1 VAIASTTCPIG
12 SGDETPTPTGQMVL
26 DYLKRRFP
34 FYCRTALNFIDIRDL
49 SQGLQTVAQRGQSGR
64 RYLLCDQNMWLKEFL
79 DLLSLETGLPA
90 PRSCLPNWAVWL
102 AACGG
107 EAADYLNPRSKG
119 ARVCLETAAQVE
131 NGGFFNNARTRA
143 ELLWEPAR
151 SVRDSIHQAVA
162 WFRDG
167 EDVEMPEAAAISRQ
181 GKDHGAGLL
190 SPCASSKLSN
200 GK

>member
-1 VAIASTTCPIG
+1 
-12 SGDETPTPTGQMVL
+12 
-26 DYLKRRFP
+26 
-34 FYCRTALNFIDIRDL
+34 
-49 SQGLQTVAQRGQSGR
+49 
-64 RYLLCDQNMWLKEFL
+64 MWLKEFL

-90 PRSCLPNWAVWL
+90 PRSCLPNWVVWL

-107 EAADYLNPRSKG
+107 EAVDYLNPRSKG

-143 ELLWEPAR
+143 ELDWEPVR

-167 EDVEMPEAAAISRQ
+167 EDVEMPE
-181 GKDHGAGLL
+181 GAGIPCQDKESGSGLF
-190 SPCASSKLSN
+190 SSCASSKSSG